1 MLLWVAILLTFLKQI
16 ISVKRIFVINLLKLC
31 ALKSNGMS
39 LFFLYL
45 INSNQWTRNSC
56 TLMTYIRFVSKKF
69 KKFTEKYSWGW
80 MSIFSKA
87 GNLYPDILKGANFE
101 NTSWELILHNLFRV
115 NEASSFLLAIHAM
128 CWFSG
133 IMCLSC

>member
-1 MLLWVAILLTFLKQI
+1 MLLSLAILLTFLKQI

-69 KKFTEKYSWGW
+69 KKFTEKYS
-80 MSIFSKA
+80 
-87 GNLYPDILKGANFE
+87 
-101 NTSWELILHNLFRV
+101 
-115 NEASSFLLAIHAM
+115 
-128 CWFSG
+128 
-133 IMCLSC
+133 